1 MARENEID
9 PRPIMA
15 PYGSITITKSDT
27 TVLSPIC
34 RRLWVG
40 GPTVNTL
47 TTVAVRLLDGTT
59 PTFSCLPGTFIDI
72 QFDQVLSTGTNATLM
87 VGLY

>member
-9 PRPIMA
+9 PRPIWA
-15 PYGSITITKSDT
+15 PFGSITITKSDT

-34 RRLWVG
+34 RKLYIG
-40 GPTVNTL
+40 GAGN
-47 TTVAVRLLDGTT
+47 VAVRMLDGST
-59 PTFSCLPGTFIDI
+59 PTFTAPPVGTVLDI
-72 QFDQVLSTGTNATLM
+72 QFDQVLSTGTTATAL